1 MKDKIFVDTNIIIYA
16 YSKTELIKN
25 KIANEIIFS
34 TKCII
39 STQVINEISNVLLKK
54 FKLQINEVEDVLF
67 ELSNIFEIVNFS
79 FITQLKAL
87 KIKEKYKFQF
97 FDSLIIATALEN
109 ECNYLYSEDMQHNQ
123 IIENKLRIINPF
135 IN

>member
-1 MKDKIFVDTNIIIYA
+1 MKDKIFINTNIIIYD
-16 YSKTELIKN
+16 YSKTEFIKN
-25 KIANEIIFS
+25 KITNEIIFS
-34 TKCII
+34 TKCVI

-54 FKLQINEVEDVLF
+54 FKLQTNEVEDVLF
-67 ELSNIFEIVNFS
+67 ELSDVFEIVNFS

>member
-16 YSKTELIKN
+16 YSKTKLIKN

-54 FKLQINEVEDVLF
+54 FKLQTSEVEDVLF
-67 ELSNIFEIVNFS
+67 ELSNVFEIVNFS